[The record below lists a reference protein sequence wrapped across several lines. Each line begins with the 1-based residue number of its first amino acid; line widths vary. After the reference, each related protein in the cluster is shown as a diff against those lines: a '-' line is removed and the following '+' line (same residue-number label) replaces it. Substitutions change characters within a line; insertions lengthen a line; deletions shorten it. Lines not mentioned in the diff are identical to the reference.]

1 MEQKI
6 KSFINN
12 SFNSISPQL
21 HIANIALAVILIII
35 GINLLF
41 KRPKTKKTKTKTIGF
56 ICLGIG
62 VLSVLSQIIQIY
74 FNYI

>member
-6 KSFINN
+6 ERFIDN
-12 SFNSISPQL
+12 SFDSISPQL

-35 GINLLF
+35 GINFLF
-41 KRPKTKKTKTKTIGF
+41 KRPKTKKTKTIGF

-62 VLSVLSQIIQIY
+62 ALSVLSQIIQIY